1 MKRSKGWFS
10 AALAL
15 VVLSAAS
22 LASASYLWPEGMPTR
37 PTLYLIK
44 GYLDRAPA
52 EARVTD
58 EIEIVAPGGEPR
70 QFFITEYRTPG
81 ETPLDRYLSRV
92 LGRRFA
98 LTGQKEFVQLVS
110 QAPPGAEV
118 AGKFLAYTTG
128 YPTLVVAELEKPAPP
143 A

>member
-1 MKRSKGWFS
+1 MKAFRGWL
-10 AALAL
+10 AAITAFG
-15 VVLSAAS
+15 VLSAAS
-22 LASASYLWPEGMPTR
+22 LASATYLWPDNMPTR
-37 PTLYLIK
+37 PALYLIK
-44 GYLDRAPA
+44 GYLDHAPA
-52 EARVTD
+52 EALVTD
-58 EIEIVAPGGEPR
+58 EIQIFAPGAQSR

-98 LTGQKEFVQLVS
+98 LMGRKEFVHLVS
-110 QAPPGAEV
+110 EAPPGAEV

-128 YPTLVVAELEKPAPP
+128 YPTLVIAELETPAPP

>member
-1 MKRSKGWFS
+1 MNSLTKC
-10 AALAL
+10 L
-15 VVLSAAS
+15 VAVTAIVVVSAAS
-22 LASASYLWPEGMPTR
+22 LASASYLWPDSMPTR
-37 PTLYLIK
+37 PTIYLIK
-44 GYLDRAPA
+44 GYLDHAPA

-58 EIEIVAPGGEPR
+58 EIEIFAPGSEPR
-70 QFFITEYRTPG
+70 TFFITEYRTPG

-98 LTGQKEFVQLVS
+98 LMGQKEFVALVS
-110 QAPPGAEV
+110 QAPPGAEIQ
-118 AGKFLAYTTG
+118 GKFLAYTTG

>member
-1 MKRSKGWFS
+1 MNAVRGWF
-10 AALAL
+10 AAIVAF

-22 LASASYLWPEGMPTR
+22 LASATYLWPDSMPTR
-37 PTLYLIK
+37 PTIYLIK

-58 EIEIVAPGGEPR
+58 EIEIFAPGGETR

-98 LTGQKEFVQLVS
+98 LMGQKEFVKLVS
-110 QAPPGAEV
+110 QAPPGAEIQ
-118 AGKFLAYTTG
+118 GKFLAYTTG